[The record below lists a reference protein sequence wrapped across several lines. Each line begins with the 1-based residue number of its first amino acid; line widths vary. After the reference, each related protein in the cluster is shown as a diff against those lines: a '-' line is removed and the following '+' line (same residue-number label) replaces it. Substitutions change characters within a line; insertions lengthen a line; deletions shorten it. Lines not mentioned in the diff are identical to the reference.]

1 EIENTVQASLL
12 KMEVSEYNPVQHER
26 GFHQKLNLLVKE
38 SLQFGAIPPKTKEAT
53 SESGS
58 TLQDSSAD
66 VQPILPLDIKHSE
79 DKVSACITEEWEQLV
94 ITDVFNM
101 NSPTCMS
108 KPKMDESPLHN
119 NREVDEKT
127 SRILERLEIP
137 RQLKRKTVSPTI
149 SSSVCADMGAS
160 LKKPLIPY
168 GPVNTIDQG
177 PTASQPRKPS
187 FQRRK

>member
-1 EIENTVQASLL
+1 MINYLFC
-12 KMEVSEYNPVQHER
+12 YFR
-26 GFHQKLNLLVKE
+26 
-38 SLQFGAIPPKTKEAT
+38 AIPPKTKEAT

-187 FQRRK
+187 FQRRKR